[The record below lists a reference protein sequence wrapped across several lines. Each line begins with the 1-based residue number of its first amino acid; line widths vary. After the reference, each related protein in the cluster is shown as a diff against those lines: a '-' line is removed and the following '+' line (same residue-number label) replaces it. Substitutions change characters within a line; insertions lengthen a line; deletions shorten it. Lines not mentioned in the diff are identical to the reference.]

1 MKKSTGLATA
11 IGLVLLTGCTGHGNY
26 TKQGISQ
33 ARQRLDTLKAATEY
47 DMARQAFLAG
57 DLDKAMKKADLA
69 LALTSDNPLVY
80 VLRGRIFIERGSM
93 GEALLSLGRALELD
107 GNSVDARYYLGVVH
121 ERLNEPER
129 ALEHFSAAADLN
141 GYNPQYAIAAGEML
155 IDMGRTEEAR
165 TLLTASPSA
174 ASSAG
179 IQQLLG
185 HIALIDG
192 RPVEACDLF
201 TRARLLAPD
210 DGAILE
216 DLTGAQLA
224 AGRYA
229 DAEMNTGAL
238 LRDPKNRARRDLL
251 HMRASALL
259 ALDRPVEARQVYRDL
274 AAGDGASDAS
284 AWGGLGRAS
293 FRIGDGRELRR
304 AASRIVAIDPVN
316 PEGYI
321 LWAMW
326 HRLEGAPAAALEKI
340 DIGLARA
347 GENAELIGVKAVLLS
362 ELGRS
367 GEALAAAK
375 TALRLDPANAA
386 CLALVD
392 SLSAAVSVPV
402 W

>member
-11 IGLVLLTGCTGHGNY
+11 IGLMLLTGCAGHGNY
-26 TKQGISQ
+26 TKEGISL

-121 ERLNEPER
+121 ERLSEPER
-129 ALEHFSAAADLN
+129 ALEHFTAAATLN
-141 GYNPQYAIAAGEML
+141 GYNPQYPIAAGEML
-155 IDMGRTEEAR
+155 IDLGRTEEAR
-165 TLLTASPSA
+165 ALLTASPAA

-185 HIALIDG
+185 HLALIEG
-192 RPVEACDLF
+192 RADEACDLF

-224 AGRYA
+224 AGRFA
-229 DAEMNTGAL
+229 DAEQNTGAL
-238 LRDPKNRARRDLL
+238 LRDAKNRGRRDLL

-259 ALDRPVEARQVYRDL
+259 ALDRPVEARQIYRDMV
-274 AAGDGASDAS
+274 AGDGASDAS

-293 FRIGDGRELRR
+293 YRIGDGRELRR
-304 AASRIVAIDPVN
+304 AASRVVAIAPAN

-326 HRLEGAPAAALEKI
+326 HRLEGDPVAALEKI
-340 DIGLARA
+340 ETGLKR
-347 GENAELIGVKAVLLS
+347 GGDHAELIGVKALLLA
-362 ELGRS
+362 ELGRNT
-367 GEALAAAK
+367 EALAAARR
-375 TALRLDPANAA
+375 ALDLDPGNAS
-386 CLALVD
+386 CRTLVD
-392 SLSAAVSVPV
+392 TLSASVAVPV